1 MNKSFFAHWKPVFIE
16 MMPLVDL
23 NIKAFTRLPSSGRWW
38 HVISYKAEHGKYCN
52 CQTNT
57 KMTKTM
63 QNVIKVTE
71 YFILWADIKGLSFV

>member
-1 MNKSFFAHWKPVFIE
+1 MNKWFFALFIE

-38 HVISYKAEHGKYCN
+38 HVISYKAEHENIVIVKLT
-52 CQTNT
+52 Q
-57 KMTKTM
+57 KWQKTM